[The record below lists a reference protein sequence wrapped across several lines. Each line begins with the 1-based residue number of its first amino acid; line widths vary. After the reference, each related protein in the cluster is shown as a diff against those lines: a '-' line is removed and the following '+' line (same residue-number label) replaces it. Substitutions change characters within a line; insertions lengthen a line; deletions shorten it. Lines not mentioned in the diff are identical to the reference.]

1 MARPVLV
8 AALFALAAGAETIN
22 PLDMRWTFGAHE
34 PITMYRRKG
43 GRTTGGIEGGSKWV
57 ADWLNWFDTESPALM
72 KDLGLNWC
80 HCRFYKGMGWEFEKR
95 DFPNVKRFVD
105 AAHANGVHVL
115 AYVQFMTLYYENML
129 AEIPNL
135 RDWAARDNAGNMM
148 PYFNGAYY
156 RWVPCISCDECI
168 DYLIPIMR
176 FAVTEGG
183 FDGVMFDNAFS
194 RQCYCERCQRKFREH
209 LAKLP
214 DAAERFG
221 FDDLRFTLIPP
232 ETALRDEE
240 IKDALVQEWL
250 FWRHGQMNEIFAK
263 FRREL
268 KKANPDAILSCNSQ
282 GVRSPGSMRTLCVNV
297 PDLLKNLDLYI
308 AQNGNYPN
316 YDAAKDQIRGR
327 ARILKI
333 YRTIGMPSVA
343 LCDNDSNM
351 TPEQEKFY
359 LLPLVED
366 LVLGG
371 IPTDRTVVSPGADCF
386 YDKAKLERRRPLLKA
401 FNEFVAENRAM
412 LESRP
417 YEPVKLL
424 FSVQSTILSGRCHRG
439 LGVAEEICLRR
450 HVPFGYIVSRP
461 DELAIPPDTE
471 VIVVSDQTCLS
482 EFQRERL
489 VAWAKGGGKLV
500 VTGDSGRCDELNRQF
515 MKNPFRAQLAGIRNV
530 VWRDE
535 PDAFSGVFS
544 TGWVNAISAPKDGGE
559 RLVADLGK
567 VGFAMPYTLENV
579 PRWVLV
585 ETRRVGDGYAL
596 NLVNY
601 CPSRPM
607 KGVEVVAPGR
617 TVTRKVPL
625 GQDAAAPAIYQ
636 LFEVK

>member
-135 RDWAARDNAGNMM
+135 RDWAARDHAGNMM
-148 PYFNGAYY
+148 YYFNGAYY
-156 RWVPCISCDECI
+156 RWVPCISCDEWI

-221 FDDLRFTLIPP
+221 FDDLRFVLIPP

-268 KKANPDAILSCNSQ
+268 KKANPNAVLSCNSQ

-343 LCDNDSNM
+343 LCDNDSIARRG
-351 TPEQEKFY
+351 
-359 LLPLVED
+359 LLLRQGEA
-366 LVLGG
+366 
-371 IPTDRTVVSPGADCF
+371 GAQ
-386 YDKAKLERRRPLLKA
+386 ASAAQGVQRVRRRKP
-401 FNEFVAENRAM
+401 
-412 LESRP
+412 
-417 YEPVKLL
+417 
-424 FSVQSTILSGRCHRG
+424 
-439 LGVAEEICLRR
+439 
-450 HVPFGYIVSRP
+450 
-461 DELAIPPDTE
+461 
-471 VIVVSDQTCLS
+471 
-482 EFQRERL
+482 
-489 VAWAKGGGKLV
+489 
-500 VTGDSGRCDELNRQF
+500 
-515 MKNPFRAQLAGIRNV
+515 
-530 VWRDE
+530 RD
-535 PDAFSGVFS
+535 A
-544 TGWVNAISAPKDGGE
+544 
-559 RLVADLGK
+559 
-567 VGFAMPYTLENV
+567 
-579 PRWVLV
+579 
-585 ETRRVGDGYAL
+585 
-596 NLVNY
+596 
-601 CPSRPM
+601 
-607 KGVEVVAPGR
+607 
-617 TVTRKVPL
+617 
-625 GQDAAAPAIYQ
+625 
-636 LFEVK
+636 